1 MEILPYEPAMLTDVA
16 AAYND
21 AIRDVPHCYPV
32 NVEDL
37 EPALAGTAGGQPGH
51 VDVHSEAAWI
61 AKAGASVLGLIHAGV
76 GQEPVESAQGPGRTD
91 RGIVR
96 FFCYARGQ
104 RSAGQALLEAA
115 HRYLREQQIARIE
128 AFGACFRYPFYYM
141 DHANLSDRLD
151 QVRALL
157 QLNGYEPYD
166 GEVFFDWPDYGPVDP
181 VASDVPVE
189 FSPDFQKG
197 SGARPNLTLSA
208 LRDGDRIGEC
218 ICASGGEFSRAAE
231 AQDWLFVRWLGIDDE
246 HQGAGLGRQLL
257 QHALKEMHAVGYR
270 HAAISTDWKN
280 YRAFVF
286 YSNYGFRVTDWTY
299 GLAREL

>member
-1 MEILPYEPAMLTDVA
+1 MEVLPYEPAMLTDVA
-16 AAYND
+16 AVYNG

-32 NVEDL
+32 SVEDL
-37 EPALAGTAGGQPGH
+37 EPALAGAAGGPLGH
-51 VDVHSEAAWI
+51 DHVRSEAVWVAR
-61 AKAGASVLGLIHAGV
+61 AGGSVLGLMHVGV
-76 GQEPVESAQGPGRTD
+76 GHEPVDSHEGARPPD

-96 FFCYARGQ
+96 FFWYARGC
-104 RSAGQALLEAA
+104 RSAGQALLRTA
-115 HRYLREQQIARIE
+115 HEHLRQQQMTRVE
-128 AFGACFRYPFYYM
+128 AFSSCFRYPFYYM

-166 GEVFFDWPDYGPVDP
+166 GEAFFDWPDYVPVEP
-181 VASDVPVE
+181 AASDVRVE
-189 FSPDFQKG
+189 FSLDFQEKG
-197 SGARPNLTLSA
+197 GARPSLTVHA
-208 LRDGDRIGEC
+208 RRDGNVIGDC
-218 ICASGGEFSRAAE
+218 ICASGGEFSRADE
-231 AQDWLFVRWLGIDDE
+231 AQDWLFVKWLGVNDE
-246 HQGAGLGRQLL
+246 YQGAGLGRQLL

-286 YSNYGFRVTDWTY
+286 YSNYGFRAVDWTY